1 MLPAVAIP
9 PITGR
14 PPDDHHENLPSPQPI
29 IAPSRLHHL
38 LASGLV
44 DRLPHDQLRT
54 ANGQLAASSRP
65 ARSQLSS
72 AGSLPCSCRQIL
84 DLRPPPPDAG
94 PFRPPRWP
102 CRNLKRTVHLHARSF
117 IVALCRR
124 IQAALTSP
132 PVHTGTPVG
141 LLTDGGGLGF
151 QSLLQA
157 LLVSPRLC
165 AWTLHYLRGE
175 VDLLASL
182 HPPSALGGCRLDP
195 PARPPA
201 TMQGA

>member
-54 ANGQLAASSRP
+54 ANGQLAASSQP
-65 ARSQLSS
+65 AVQ
-72 AGSLPCSCRQIL
+72 CRQSPLLMQANI
-84 DLRPPPPDAG
+84 G
-94 PFRPPRWP
+94 PAASAPRRRAIRPPRWP

-132 PVHTGTPVG
+132 PVHTGTPLG

-165 AWTLHYLRGE
+165 ASTLHYLRGE

-195 PARPPA
+195 PARPTA